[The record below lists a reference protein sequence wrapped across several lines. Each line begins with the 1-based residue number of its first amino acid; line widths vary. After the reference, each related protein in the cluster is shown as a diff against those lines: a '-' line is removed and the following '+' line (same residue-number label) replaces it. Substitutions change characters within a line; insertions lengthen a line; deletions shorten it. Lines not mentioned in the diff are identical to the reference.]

1 VAKWSDWFQPQS
13 KSAAP
18 TASSGPSNADFKAL
32 KDRVTA
38 LETKQVTMQA
48 DITKLKSD
56 VTVLKGDMA
65 TAKADIVL
73 LKQGSTTD
81 PGVRVIE

>member
-1 VAKWSDWFQPQS
+1 VPKWSDWFQPAQ
-13 KSAAP
+13 A
-18 TASSGPSNADFKAL
+18 TAVASGPSNADFKAL
-32 KDRVTA
+32 KDRVTS
-38 LETKQVTMQA
+38 LETKQATMQA

-65 TAKADIVL
+65 TAKADIAL
-73 LKQGSTTD
+73 LKQGSPID